1 MVSYYLFTTICGL
14 AKILAYNPPTPN
26 AVPRAL
32 SNALGAAGSSGVT
45 VPSPATCPK
54 PAPYCCNL
62 CCGSKAAACAACWS
76 AVNCACVIPCLNDP
90 KPPRACIS
98 AALLDAKKL
107 DKPVWN
113 PAWPNCCPD
122 KPCSAPENCCCAPAK
137 PNWLAN
143 AWCAAACRS
152 HW

>member
-62 CCGSKAAACAACWS
+62 CCGSKAAACAAC
-76 AVNCACVIPCLNDP
+76 
-90 KPPRACIS
+90 
-98 AALLDAKKL
+98 
-107 DKPVWN
+107 
-113 PAWPNCCPD
+113 
-122 KPCSAPENCCCAPAK
+122 
-137 PNWLAN
+137 
-143 AWCAAACRS
+143 
-152 HW
+152 